1 MRCAPCNPPRSPL
14 PIATPHTT
22 YRTHHGPIVAATA
35 DGHWIAEA
43 IMFAPVPA
51 LEQSYALT
59 KATDYTAYM
68 KVMELKANTSN
79 NTVYADSDG
88 HIAYMHPQF
97 IPRRD
102 DQFDYTRPV
111 DGADPRTDWHGLH
124 ALNDAPHLLDPA
136 TGWIENTNNWPYTAA
151 GTASPKKADYPRY
164 MDTAGDN
171 MRGLHAVAL
180 LTHAH
185 DFTLPGLVAAA
196 YDAGQPGFDI
206 LIPHLIA
213 AYDRLAPTD
222 PLHKTLAE
230 QIALL
235 RGWNCRWSAESIP
248 TTLAV
253 LWGEALWHRTGQPPH
268 ASTTAAYDAVLAVAT
283 PQLMLQ
289 ALAQASDQLTQKFG
303 SWRQPWGDINR
314 VQRLT
319 DDIDPVFSDAAPSLA
334 VPFTSAQ
341 WGSLASITG
350 PKTDQKKR
358 YGNSGNSFVAAI
370 EFGPRIKAVAVT
382 AGGESGDPGSKHFN
396 DEAGR
401 YASGKLRE
409 VYFYP
414 DQLKHHTERRYH
426 PGE

>member
-1 MRCAPCNPPRSPL
+1 
-14 PIATPHTT
+14 
-22 YRTHHGPIVAATA
+22 
-35 DGHWIAEA
+35 
-43 IMFAPVPA
+43 
-51 LEQSYALT
+51 
-59 KATDYTAYM
+59 
-68 KVMELKANTSN
+68 
-79 NTVYADSDG
+79 
-88 HIAYMHPQF
+88 
-97 IPRRD
+97 
-102 DQFDYTRPV
+102 
-111 DGADPRTDWHGLH
+111 
-124 ALNDAPHLLDPA
+124 
-136 TGWIENTNNWPYTAA
+136 
-151 GTASPKKADYPRY
+151 
-164 MDTAGDN
+164 
-171 MRGLHAVAL
+171 
-180 LTHAH
+180 
-185 DFTLPGLVAAA
+185 
-196 YDAGQPGFDI
+196 
-206 LIPHLIA
+206 
-213 AYDRLAPTD
+213 
-222 PLHKTLAE
+222 
-230 QIALL
+230 
-235 RGWNCRWSAESIP
+235 
-248 TTLAV
+248 
-253 LWGEALWHRTGQPPH
+253 
-268 ASTTAAYDAVLAVAT
+268 
-283 PQLMLQ
+283 MLQ